1 MKKPILAFIAIA
13 FCLIVPGSALAQ
25 AQQAAAEIKD
35 AGGQVVGNA
44 IFTQQSEGV
53 RINVEVKNLSPG
65 KHGIHIHAQGRCDP
79 PGFTTA
85 GGHFNPYGKQHG
97 TMNPM
102 GPHAGDVPNL
112 DVAQDGTGKLD
123 YTDMLVTLASGPDN
137 SLFKTN
143 GTSLVIHA
151 NPDDE
156 KTDPSGNSGT
166 RIACGLI
173 LAVPMP
179 SFIEVYGWAI
189 AALVAIAVIVVAL
202 VVVKL
207 RKMKPAA

>member
-1 MKKPILAFIAIA
+1 MKKPILVLIVMA
-13 FCLIVPGSALAQ
+13 FCLIVPSSVLAQ

-53 RINVEVKNLSPG
+53 RISVEVKNLSPG

-85 GGHFNPYGKQHG
+85 GGHFNPYEKQHG
-97 TMNPM
+97 ALNPM

-123 YTDMLVTLASGPDN
+123 YTDMLVTLASGVDN

-173 LAVPMP
+173 LTVPMP

-189 AALVAIAVIVVAL
+189 AALIAIAVIVVAV

-207 RKMKPAA
+207 RNKKPAA